1 MLKGMNGL
9 EKGAQDALVA
19 RYIHSRDPDLRDE
32 VVRAYLPAAR
42 SVARKFAGRGVDED
56 DLFQVASLA
65 MVKALERFDPEKGV
79 KFVSYVIPSMVGE
92 VRNYFRDSARLI
104 RLPRRGVQLAA
115 QVNRARGE
123 LEQALGRSPRADE
136 IADRLNARL
145 EDVLEALEIYNHR
158 TISLDSENEETPI
171 ENFVG
176 AEDAALE
183 AFETS
188 EQLAGAMSA
197 LSERERSVIR
207 MRFFENLSQRQIAE
221 KMNLSQMTVSRV
233 ERQALDALKKNI
245 K

>member
-1 MLKGMNGL
+1 MNGL

-65 MVKALERFDPEKGV
+65 MVKALDRFDPEKGV

-123 LEQALGRSPRADE
+123 LEQALERSPRADE
-136 IADRLNARL
+136 IADRLNVRL

-158 TISLDSENEETPI
+158 TISLDSEDEETPI

-221 KMNLSQMTVSRV
+221 KLNLSQMTVSRV

>member
-1 MLKGMNGL
+1 MNGL

-19 RYIHSRDPDLRDE
+19 RYIHSRDPALRDE

-65 MVKALERFDPEKGV
+65 MVKALDRFDPEKGV

-136 IADRLNARL
+136 IADRLNVRL

-158 TISLDSENEETPI
+158 TISLDSEDEETPI

-221 KMNLSQMTVSRV
+221 KLNLSQMTVSRV

>member
-1 MLKGMNGL
+1 M

-136 IADRLNARL
+136 IADRLNVRL

-158 TISLDSENEETPI
+158 TISLDSEDEETPI

-221 KMNLSQMTVSRV
+221 KLNLSQMTVSRV

>member
-1 MLKGMNGL
+1 M

-65 MVKALERFDPEKGV
+65 MVKALDRFDPEKGV
-79 KFVSYVIPSMVGE
+79 KFASYVIPSMVGE

-136 IADRLNARL
+136 IADRLNVRL

-158 TISLDSENEETPI
+158 TISLDSEDEETPI

>member
-1 MLKGMNGL
+1 MNGL

-32 VVRAYLPAAR
+32 VVRVYLPAAR

-65 MVKALERFDPEKGV
+65 MVKALDRFDPEKGV

-136 IADRLNARL
+136 IADRLNVRL

-158 TISLDSENEETPI
+158 TISLDSEDEETPI

-221 KMNLSQMTVSRV
+221 KLNLSQMTVSRV

>member
-1 MLKGMNGL
+1 MNGL

-32 VVRAYLPAAR
+32 VVRAYLPSAR

-136 IADRLNARL
+136 IADRLNVRL

-158 TISLDSENEETPI
+158 TISLDSEDEETPI

-221 KMNLSQMTVSRV
+221 KLNLSQMTVSRV

>member
-1 MLKGMNGL
+1 MNGL

-136 IADRLNARL
+136 IADRLNVRL

-158 TISLDSENEETPI
+158 TISLDSEDEETPI

-183 AFETS
+183 AFEMS

>member
-1 MLKGMNGL
+1 M

-115 QVNRARGE
+115 QVNRARGD

-136 IADRLNARL
+136 IADRLNVRL

-158 TISLDSENEETPI
+158 TISLDSEDEETPI

>member
-1 MLKGMNGL
+1 M

-65 MVKALERFDPEKGV
+65 MVKALDRFDPEKGV

-123 LEQALGRSPRADE
+123 LEQALERSPRADE
-136 IADRLNARL
+136 IADRLNVRL

-158 TISLDSENEETPI
+158 TISLDSEDEETPI

-221 KMNLSQMTVSRV
+221 KLNLSQMTVSRV

>member
-1 MLKGMNGL
+1 MNGL

-65 MVKALERFDPEKGV
+65 MLKALERFDPEKGV

-136 IADRLNARL
+136 IADRLNVRL

-158 TISLDSENEETPI
+158 TISLDSEDEETPI

>member
-1 MLKGMNGL
+1 M
-9 EKGAQDALVA
+9 
-19 RYIHSRDPDLRDE
+19 SRR
-32 VVRAYLPAAR
+32 VIWITGGSSGIGKAA
-42 SVARKFAGRGVDED
+42 VRKFAGAGDR
-56 DLFQVASLA
+56 VAFTFLHSEA
-65 MVKALERFDPEKGV
+65 AARALESETGAFAIRAD
-79 KFVSYVIPSMVGE
+79 VS
-92 VRNYFRDSARLI
+92 DS
-104 RLPRRGVQLAA
+104 A

-136 IADRLNARL
+136 IADRLNVRL

-158 TISLDSENEETPI
+158 TISLDSEDEEPPI

-221 KMNLSQMTVSRV
+221 KLNLSQMTVSRV

>member
-1 MLKGMNGL
+1 MNGL

-19 RYIHSRDPDLRDE
+19 RYIHSRDPDLQDE

-158 TISLDSENEETPI
+158 TISLDSEDEETPI

>member
-1 MLKGMNGL
+1 M
-9 EKGAQDALVA
+9 
-19 RYIHSRDPDLRDE
+19 SRR
-32 VVRAYLPAAR
+32 VIWITGGSSGIGKAA
-42 SVARKFAGRGVDED
+42 VRKFAGAGDR
-56 DLFQVASLA
+56 VAFTFLHSEA
-65 MVKALERFDPEKGV
+65 AARALESETGAFAIRAD
-79 KFVSYVIPSMVGE
+79 VS
-92 VRNYFRDSARLI
+92 DS
-104 RLPRRGVQLAA
+104 A

-136 IADRLNARL
+136 IADRLNVRL

-158 TISLDSENEETPI
+158 TISLDSEDEETPI

-221 KMNLSQMTVSRV
+221 KLNLSQMTVSRV

>member
-1 MLKGMNGL
+1 MNGL

-65 MVKALERFDPEKGV
+65 MVKALDRFDPEKGV

-115 QVNRARGE
+115 QVNRARDE

-136 IADRLNARL
+136 IADRLNVRL

-158 TISLDSENEETPI
+158 TISLDSEDEETPI

-221 KMNLSQMTVSRV
+221 KLNLSQMTVSRV

>member
-1 MLKGMNGL
+1 M

-65 MVKALERFDPEKGV
+65 MVKALDRFDPEKGV

-136 IADRLNARL
+136 IADRLNVRL

-158 TISLDSENEETPI
+158 TISLDSEDEETPI

-221 KMNLSQMTVSRV
+221 KLNLSQMTVSRV

>member
-1 MLKGMNGL
+1 MNGL

-19 RYIHSRDPDLRDE
+19 RYIHSHDPDLRDE

-65 MVKALERFDPEKGV
+65 MVKALDRFDPEKGV

-136 IADRLNARL
+136 IADRLNVRL

-158 TISLDSENEETPI
+158 TISLDSEDEETPI

-221 KMNLSQMTVSRV
+221 KLNLSQMTVSRV

>member
-1 MLKGMNGL
+1 M
-9 EKGAQDALVA
+9 
-19 RYIHSRDPDLRDE
+19 
-32 VVRAYLPAAR
+32 
-42 SVARKFAGRGVDED
+42 DED

-65 MVKALERFDPEKGV
+65 MVKALDRFDPEKGV

-136 IADRLNARL
+136 IADRLNVRL

-158 TISLDSENEETPI
+158 TISLDSEDEETPI

-221 KMNLSQMTVSRV
+221 KLNLSQMTVSRV

>member
-1 MLKGMNGL
+1 MNGL

-65 MVKALERFDPEKGV
+65 MVKALDRFDPEKGV

-158 TISLDSENEETPI
+158 TISLDSEDEETPI

-221 KMNLSQMTVSRV
+221 KLNLSQMTVSRV

>member
-1 MLKGMNGL
+1 MNGL

-65 MVKALERFDPEKGV
+65 MVKALDRFDPEKGV

-136 IADRLNARL
+136 IADRLNVRL

-158 TISLDSENEETPI
+158 TVSLDSEDEETPI

-221 KMNLSQMTVSRV
+221 KLNLSQMTVSRV

>member
-1 MLKGMNGL
+1 MNGL

-32 VVRAYLPAAR
+32 VVRAYLPMAR

-65 MVKALERFDPEKGV
+65 MVKALDRFDPEKGV

-136 IADRLNARL
+136 IADRLNVRL

-158 TISLDSENEETPI
+158 TISLDSEDEETPI

-221 KMNLSQMTVSRV
+221 KLNLSQMTVSRV

>member
-1 MLKGMNGL
+1 MNGL

-65 MVKALERFDPEKGV
+65 MVKALDRFAPEKGV

-136 IADRLNARL
+136 IADRLNVRL

-158 TISLDSENEETPI
+158 TISLDSEDEETPI

-221 KMNLSQMTVSRV
+221 KLNLSQMTVSRV

>member
-1 MLKGMNGL
+1 MNGL

-32 VVRAYLPAAR
+32 VVWAYLPAAR

-65 MVKALERFDPEKGV
+65 MVKALDRFDPEKGV
-79 KFVSYVIPSMVGE
+79 KFASYVIPSMVGE

-136 IADRLNARL
+136 IADRLNVRL

-158 TISLDSENEETPI
+158 TISLDSEDEETPI

-221 KMNLSQMTVSRV
+221 KLNLSQMTVSRV

>member
-1 MLKGMNGL
+1 MNGL

-65 MVKALERFDPEKGV
+65 MVKALDRFDPEKGV

-123 LEQALGRSPRADE
+123 LEQTLGRSPRADE
-136 IADRLNARL
+136 IADRLNVRL

-158 TISLDSENEETPI
+158 TISLDSEDEETPI

-221 KMNLSQMTVSRV
+221 KLNLSQMTVSRV

>member
-1 MLKGMNGL
+1 MNSL

-65 MVKALERFDPEKGV
+65 MVKALDRFDPEKGV

-136 IADRLNARL
+136 IADRLNVRL

-158 TISLDSENEETPI
+158 TISLDSEDEETPI

-221 KMNLSQMTVSRV
+221 KLNLSQMTVSRV

>member
-1 MLKGMNGL
+1 MNGL

-65 MVKALERFDPEKGV
+65 MVKALDRFDPEKGV

-115 QVNRARGE
+115 QVNHARGE

-136 IADRLNARL
+136 IANRLNVRL

-158 TISLDSENEETPI
+158 TISLDSEDEETPI

-221 KMNLSQMTVSRV
+221 KLNLSQMTVSRV

>member
-1 MLKGMNGL
+1 MNGL

-92 VRNYFRDSARLI
+92 VCNYFRDSARLI

-136 IADRLNARL
+136 IADRLNVRL

-158 TISLDSENEETPI
+158 TISLDSEDEETPI

>member
-1 MLKGMNGL
+1 MNGL

-32 VVRAYLPAAR
+32 VVRTYLPAAK

-65 MVKALERFDPEKGV
+65 MVKALDRFDPEKGV

-136 IADRLNARL
+136 IADRLNVRL

-158 TISLDSENEETPI
+158 TISLDSEDEETPI

-221 KMNLSQMTVSRV
+221 KLNLSQMTVSRV